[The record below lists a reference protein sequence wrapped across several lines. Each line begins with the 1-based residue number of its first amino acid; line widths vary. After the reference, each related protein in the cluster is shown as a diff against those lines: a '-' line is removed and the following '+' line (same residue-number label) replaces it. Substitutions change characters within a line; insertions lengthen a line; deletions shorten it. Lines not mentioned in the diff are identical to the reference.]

1 MEGLKI
7 LVIKYPNPERVGIQT
22 NVRLSNNKYTFS
34 EDDGPQ
40 PEGYEEFK
48 KFINSIP
55 GIKKADVGRH
65 VVDLERFV
73 NFDWDD
79 LIKQVIVAIVDYL
92 ALEVEIKIDDRRA
105 PKDRHH
111 HYDDFLSQIL
121 FRHPFLN
128 IHMQFLS
135 EPSNEI

>member
-7 LVIKYPNPERVGIQT
+7 LVIRYPNPERVDIQT
-22 NVRLSNNKYTFS
+22 NVRLSNNEYTFS

-55 GIKKADVGRH
+55 GIKKADVGQHR
-65 VVDLERFV
+65 VDLERFV

-79 LIKQVIVAIVDYL
+79 LIKQVIVAIIDYV
-92 ALEVEIKIDDRRA
+92 APEVEIKIDDRRA

-111 HYDDFLSQIL
+111 HYDDYE
-121 FRHPFLN
+121 
-128 IHMQFLS
+128 M
-135 EPSNEI
+135 